1 MNHIRRAILLSA
13 RRPVRPTSLALLR
26 YRRTFSYTPR
36 LQASENEDAF
46 LSQFKNTSI
55 FVKLA
60 DKPEALMAL
69 RDFAELMKA
78 QGIDANSPPSA
89 FQMMK
94 LAANSEFRE
103 AAQKVVSELQKAGVD
118 LTSQDTIQELMGLS
132 KKAGGN

>member
-1 MNHIRRAILLSA
+1 MNHIRRALLSA

-26 YRRTFSYTPR
+26 C
-36 LQASENEDAF
+36 Q
-46 LSQFKNTSI
+46 
-55 FVKLA
+55 
-60 DKPEALMAL
+60 ALMAL
-69 RDFAELMKA
+69 RDFAQLMKA
-78 QGIDANSPPSA
+78 QGIDANTPPST

-132 KKAGGN
+132 RKVGGD

>member
-1 MNHIRRAILLSA
+1 
-13 RRPVRPTSLALLR
+13 
-26 YRRTFSYTPR
+26 RRTFSYTPR

-55 FVKLA
+55 FGKLA

-78 QGIDANSPPSA
+78 QGQPIIWIDANSPPSA

-118 LTSQDTIQELMGLS
+118 L
-132 KKAGGN
+132 

>member
-1 MNHIRRAILLSA
+1 MNHLRQVLLSS

-26 YRRTFSYTPR
+26 CRRTFSFTSR

-55 FVKLA
+55 FGKLA

-69 RDFAELMKA
+69 RDFAELMRA
-78 QGIDANSPPSA
+78 QGIDANAPPSTL
-89 FQMMK
+89 QMMR

-103 AAQKVVSELQKAGVD
+103 AAQKVVTELQNAGVD

-132 KKAGGN
+132 KKVGGN

>member
-1 MNHIRRAILLSA
+1 MNYTRRALLSA
-13 RRPVRPTSLALLR
+13 RRPVRPTSLALPR
-26 YRRTFSYTPR
+26 CRRTFSYTPR

-55 FVKLA
+55 FGKLA

-78 QGIDANSPPSA
+78 QGIDANTPPSA

-132 KKAGGN
+132 KKVGGN